1 MVKSPKQPE
10 GRLGTPE
17 RGVVSRRDLVTF
29 TGAAGLAAA
38 LLAACSGNNYPKESA
53 SPSTADIPMRT
64 ADAKSTTPEAT
75 PTPVET
81 AKPVEQEPLPD
92 PEQLISPEKAEEL
105 FAFPNWKSAVAEAGS
120 EKAAADSIAEKL
132 RGMVDG
138 ILNPLSLVS
147 EEDRAKLGL
156 GQRIQN
162 EELNN
167 FRENLQ
173 KHVTGLFLE
182 LTTVD
187 PTQGSIPE
195 SMAWL
200 AKRGGNNTLVA
211 LTQCGNPESLNGD
224 PLFSR
229 TVERE
234 DDLNGE
240 GKVLY
245 FTNFPT
251 QPHKIRIGTSFVMR
265 DNLNPEPD
273 STACQALDRK
283 IQEDSEASESK
294 FFVFDFTPPEKEGP
308 MKLVDF
314 RIKNSVNEP

>member
-1 MVKSPKQPE
+1 MVKGSNLLE
-10 GRLGTPE
+10 GLLNKEVG
-17 RGVVSRRDLVTF
+17 RGKLLK
-29 TGAAGLAAA
+29 AAGIGLG
-38 LLAACSGNNYPKESA
+38 LLAAGACAAENSGSAGPTDPK
-53 SPSTADIPMRT
+53 ADTKPVPRP
-64 ADAKSTTPEAT
+64 TPEAAT

-92 PEQLISPEKAEEL
+92 PEQLISRERTEEL
-105 FAFPNWKSAVAEAGS
+105 FALPNWKSAVAEAGS

-147 EEDRAKLGL
+147 EEDRAELGL

-162 EELNN
+162 EELDD
-167 FRENLQ
+167 FCENLQ
-173 KHVTGLFLE
+173 DHVTKLFLE
-182 LTTVD
+182 LMTVD

-234 DDLNGE
+234 GDLEGK

-245 FTNFPT
+245 FTNVPT

-265 DNLNPEPD
+265 DNLNPEPG
-273 STACQALDRK
+273 STACQELDRK

-294 FFVFDFTPPEKEGP
+294 FFVFDFTPPEEEGP
-308 MKLVDF
+308 MKLLDL
-314 RIKNSVNEP
+314 RIKKSVNEP

>member
-1 MVKSPKQPE
+1 MVKSSNLLE
-10 GRLGTPE
+10 GLLNKE
-17 RGVVSRRDLVTF
+17 VSRGKLLK
-29 TGAAGLAAA
+29 AAGIGLG
-38 LLAACSGNNYPKESA
+38 LLAAGACAAENSGSA
-53 SPSTADIPMRT
+53 GPTDPTADTKPVPRP
-64 ADAKSTTPEAT
+64 TPEAAT

-81 AKPVEQEPLPD
+81 AKTVEQKPLPD
-92 PEQLISPEKAEEL
+92 PEQLISRERAEEL

-120 EKAAADSIAEKL
+120 EKAAADSIAERL
-132 RGMVDG
+132 RVMVDG

-147 EEDRAKLGL
+147 EEDRAELGL

-234 DDLNGE
+234 DDLEGK

-245 FTNFPT
+245 FTNSPT
-251 QPHKIRIGTSFVMR
+251 QPHKIRIGTSFVMK
-265 DNLNPEPD
+265 DNLDPEPG

-283 IQEDSEASESK
+283 IQEDNKASESK
-294 FFVFDFTPPEKEGP
+294 FFVFDFTPPEEEGP
-308 MKLVDF
+308 MKLVDL

>member
-1 MVKSPKQPE
+1 
-10 GRLGTPE
+10 
-17 RGVVSRRDLVTF
+17 
-29 TGAAGLAAA
+29 
-38 LLAACSGNNYPKESA
+38 
-53 SPSTADIPMRT
+53 MRT
-64 ADAKSTTPEAT
+64 ADTKPTTSEAT

-92 PEQLISPEKAEEL
+92 PEQLISRERAEKL
-105 FAFPNWKSAVAEAGS
+105 FKFPDWKSAVAEAGS
-120 EKAAADSIAEKL
+120 EKAAADSIATSLE
-132 RGMVDG
+132 GMING
-138 ILNPLSLVS
+138 ILNPLTLVS
-147 EEDRAKLGL
+147 EEDRAELGL

-162 EELNN
+162 EKLNN

-173 KHVTGLFLE
+173 KRVTELFLE

-234 DDLNGE
+234 GVLKGE

-273 STACQALDRK
+273 STACQALDRN
-283 IQEDSEASESK
+283 IQKDSEASKSK
-294 FFVFDFTPPEKEGP
+294 FFVFDFTPPEEEGP
-308 MKLVDF
+308 MKLVDL

>member
-1 MVKSPKQPE
+1 MVKGPDLLNKK
-10 GRLGTPE
+10 
-17 RGVVSRRDLVTF
+17 VSRGELLKF
-29 TGAAGLAAA
+29 AGIGLGILAAG
-38 LLAACSGNNYPKESA
+38 ACAKETGSA
-53 SPSTADIPMRT
+53 GPTKPTADTKPVPRP
-64 ADAKSTTPEAT
+64 TPEAT

-92 PEQLISPEKAEEL
+92 PEQLISREIAEKL
-105 FAFPNWKSAVAEAGS
+105 FKFPNWKSAVAEAGS

-138 ILNPLSLVS
+138 ILS
-147 EEDRAKLGL
+147 EEDRAELGL
-156 GQRIQN
+156 GQRVQN

-173 KHVTGLFLE
+173 KRVTELFLE

-234 DDLNGE
+234 DDLKGE

-245 FTNFPT
+245 FTNSPT

>member
-1 MVKSPKQPE
+1 MVKGSNLLE
-10 GRLGTPE
+10 GLLNKE
-17 RGVVSRRDLVTF
+17 VSRGKLLK
-29 TGAAGLAAA
+29 AAGIGLG
-38 LLAACSGNNYPKESA
+38 LLAAGACAAENSGSA
-53 SPSTADIPMRT
+53 GPTDPTADTKLVPRP
-64 ADAKSTTPEAT
+64 TPEAAT

-81 AKPVEQEPLPD
+81 AKTVEQKPLPD
-92 PEQLISPEKAEEL
+92 PEQLISRERAEEL

-120 EKAAADSIAEKL
+120 EKAAADSIAERL
-132 RGMVDG
+132 RVMVDG

-147 EEDRAKLGL
+147 EEDRAELGL

-234 DDLNGE
+234 DDLEGK

-245 FTNFPT
+245 FTNSPT
-251 QPHKIRIGTSFVMR
+251 QPHKIRIGTSFVMK
-265 DNLNPEPD
+265 DNLDPEPG

-283 IQEDSEASESK
+283 IQEDNKASESK
-294 FFVFDFTPPEKEGP
+294 FFVFDFTPPEEEGP
-308 MKLVDF
+308 MKLVDL

>member
-1 MVKSPKQPE
+1 MVKGSDILEDLLNKE
-10 GRLGTPE
+10 
-17 RGVVSRRDLVTF
+17 VSRGKLLK
-29 TGAAGLAAA
+29 AAGIGLG
-38 LLAACSGNNYPKESA
+38 LLAAGACAAENSGSA
-53 SPSTADIPMRT
+53 GPTDPTADTKPVSRP
-64 ADAKSTTPEAT
+64 TPEAAT

-81 AKPVEQEPLPD
+81 AKPVEQKPLPD
-92 PEQLISPEKAEEL
+92 PEQLISRERAEKL
-105 FAFPNWKSAVAEAGS
+105 FEFPDWKSAVAEAGS
-120 EKAAADSIAEKL
+120 EKAAADSIATSLE
-132 RGMVDG
+132 GMING

-147 EEDRAKLGL
+147 EEDRAELGL

-173 KHVTGLFLE
+173 KRVTELFLE

-200 AKRGGNNTLVA
+200 AKRGGNDTLVA

-234 DDLNGE
+234 GDLEGK

-245 FTNFPT
+245 LTIFPT
-251 QPHKIRIGTSFVMR
+251 QPHRIRIGTSFVMR
-265 DNLNPEPD
+265 DNLNPEPG
-273 STACQALDRK
+273 STACQELDRK
-283 IQEDSEASESK
+283 IEEDSDK
-294 FFVFDFTPPEKEGP
+294 FFVFDFTPPEEEGP
-308 MKLVDF
+308 MKLLDL

>member
-1 MVKSPKQPE
+1 MVKSPDLLNKE
-10 GRLGTPE
+10 
-17 RGVVSRRDLVTF
+17 VSRGDLLKF
-29 TGAAGLAAA
+29 AGIGLGILAAG
-38 LLAACSGNNYPKESA
+38 ACAEKTSSAKPA
-53 SPSTADIPMRT
+53 SPSIANIPRET
-64 ADAKSTTPEAT
+64 ADAKPTTPEAT

-81 AKPVEQEPLPD
+81 AKPVEQKPLPD
-92 PEQLISPEKAEEL
+92 PEQLISRERAEKI
-105 FAFPNWKSAVAEAGS
+105 FKFPDWKSAVAEAGS

-147 EEDRAKLGL
+147 EEDRAELGL
-156 GQRIQN
+156 GQRVQN

-173 KHVTGLFLE
+173 KRVTELFLE

-234 DDLNGE
+234 GDLE

-251 QPHKIRIGTSFVMR
+251 QPHKIRIGTSFVMK
-265 DNLNPEPD
+265 DNLNPEPS
-273 STACQALDRK
+273 STACRELDRK
-283 IQEDSEASESK
+283 IEEDSEASKSK
-294 FFVFDFTPPEKEGP
+294 FFVFDFTPPEEEGP

>member
-1 MVKSPKQPE
+1 MVKGPDLLNKE
-10 GRLGTPE
+10 
-17 RGVVSRRDLVTF
+17 VSRGDLLKF
-29 TGAAGLAAA
+29 AGIGLGILAAG
-38 LLAACSGNNYPKESA
+38 ACAEKTSSAKPA
-53 SPSTADIPMRT
+53 SPSIANIPRET
-64 ADAKSTTPEAT
+64 ADAKPTTPEAT

-81 AKPVEQEPLPD
+81 AKPVEQKPLPD
-92 PEQLISPEKAEEL
+92 PEQLISRERAEKI
-105 FAFPNWKSAVAEAGS
+105 FKFPDWKSAVAEAGS

-147 EEDRAKLGL
+147 EEDRAELGL
-156 GQRIQN
+156 GQRVQN

-173 KHVTGLFLE
+173 KRVTELFLE

-234 DDLNGE
+234 GDLEGK

-251 QPHKIRIGTSFVMR
+251 QPHKIRIGTSFVMK
-265 DNLNPEPD
+265 DNLNPEPS
-273 STACQALDRK
+273 STACRELDRK
-283 IQEDSEASESK
+283 IEEDSEASKSK
-294 FFVFDFTPPEKEGP
+294 FFVFDFTPPEEEGP

>member
-1 MVKSPKQPE
+1 MVKGSNLLE
-10 GRLGTPE
+10 GLLNKE
-17 RGVVSRRDLVTF
+17 VSRGKLLK
-29 TGAAGLAAA
+29 AAGIGLG
-38 LLAACSGNNYPKESA
+38 LLAAGACAAENSGSA
-53 SPSTADIPMRT
+53 GPTDPTADTKPVPRP
-64 ADAKSTTPEAT
+64 TPEAAT

-92 PEQLISPEKAEEL
+92 PEQLISRERAEKL
-105 FAFPNWKSAVAEAGS
+105 FEFPNWKSAVAEAGS

-147 EEDRAKLGL
+147 EEDRAELGL

-173 KHVTGLFLE
+173 KRVTKLFLE

-234 DDLNGE
+234 GDLEGK

-245 FTNFPT
+245 LTIFPT

-265 DNLNPEPD
+265 DNLDPESD
-273 STACQALDRK
+273 STACQELDRN
-283 IQEDSEASESK
+283 IQKDSEASESK
-294 FFVFDFTPPEKEGP
+294 FFVFDFTPPEEEGP
-308 MKLVDF
+308 MRLIDF
-314 RIKNSVNEP
+314 RIKDSVNEP

>member
-1 MVKSPKQPE
+1 MVKGSNLLE
-10 GRLGTPE
+10 GLLNKE
-17 RGVVSRRDLVTF
+17 VSRGKLLK
-29 TGAAGLAAA
+29 AAGIGLG
-38 LLAACSGNNYPKESA
+38 LLAAGACAAENSGSA
-53 SPSTADIPMRT
+53 GPTDPTADTKPVPRP
-64 ADAKSTTPEAT
+64 TPEAAT

-81 AKPVEQEPLPD
+81 AKTVEQKPLPD
-92 PEQLISPEKAEEL
+92 PEQLISRERAEEL

-120 EKAAADSIAEKL
+120 EKAAADSIAERL
-132 RGMVDG
+132 RVMVDG

-147 EEDRAKLGL
+147 EEDRAELGL

-234 DDLNGE
+234 DDLEGK

-245 FTNFPT
+245 FTNSPT
-251 QPHKIRIGTSFVMR
+251 QPHKIRIGTSFVMK
-265 DNLNPEPD
+265 DNLDPEPG

-283 IQEDSEASESK
+283 IQEDNKASESK
-294 FFVFDFTPPEKEGP
+294 FFVFDFTPPEEEGP
-308 MKLVDF
+308 MKLVDL

>member
-1 MVKSPKQPE
+1 MVKSPDLLNKE
-10 GRLGTPE
+10 VSRGELLKFAGIGLGILAAGACAEKTGSAGPADPTANTKPVPRPTPE
-17 RGVVSRRDLVTF
+17 
-29 TGAAGLAAA
+29 A
-38 LLAACSGNNYPKESA
+38 
-53 SPSTADIPMRT
+53 
-64 ADAKSTTPEAT
+64 AT

-81 AKPVEQEPLPD
+81 AKPVEQRPLPN
-92 PEQLISPEKAEEL
+92 PEQLISFEKAEEL

-132 RGMVDG
+132 RDMVDG

-147 EEDRAKLGL
+147 EEDRAELGL

-173 KHVTGLFLE
+173 KRVTELFLE

-200 AKRGGNNTLVA
+200 AKKGQDNTLVA

-234 DDLNGE
+234 GDLKGE

-251 QPHKIRIGTSFVMR
+251 QPHKIRIGTSFVMK
-265 DNLNPEPD
+265 DNLNPEPG

-308 MKLVDF
+308 MRLIDF
-314 RIKNSVNEP
+314 RIKDSVNEP

>member
-1 MVKSPKQPE
+1 MVKSPDLLSKKV
-10 GRLGTPE
+10 GRREMLEFAGIGLGILAAGACAEETGSAGPADPTANTKPVPRPTPE
-17 RGVVSRRDLVTF
+17 
-29 TGAAGLAAA
+29 A
-38 LLAACSGNNYPKESA
+38 
-53 SPSTADIPMRT
+53 
-64 ADAKSTTPEAT
+64 AT

-81 AKPVEQEPLPD
+81 AKPVEQRPLPD
-92 PEQLISPEKAEEL
+92 PEQLISRERAEEL

-132 RGMVDG
+132 RDMVDG
-138 ILNPLSLVS
+138 VLNPLSLVS
-147 EEDRAKLGL
+147 EEDRAELGL

-173 KHVTGLFLE
+173 KRVTELFLE

-200 AKRGGNNTLVA
+200 AKKGQDNTLVA
-211 LTQCGNPESLNGD
+211 LTQCGNPESLNGN

-234 DDLNGE
+234 GDLKGE

-251 QPHKIRIGTSFVMR
+251 QPHKIRIGTSFVMK
-265 DNLNPEPD
+265 DNLNPEPG

-308 MKLVDF
+308 MRLIDF
-314 RIKNSVNEP
+314 RIKDSVNEP

>member
-1 MVKSPKQPE
+1 MVKSPDLLNKE
-10 GRLGTPE
+10 VSRGELLKFAGIGLGILAAGACAEKTGSAGPADPTANTKPVPRPTPE
-17 RGVVSRRDLVTF
+17 
-29 TGAAGLAAA
+29 A
-38 LLAACSGNNYPKESA
+38 
-53 SPSTADIPMRT
+53 
-64 ADAKSTTPEAT
+64 AT

-81 AKPVEQEPLPD
+81 AKPVEQRPLPD
-92 PEQLISPEKAEEL
+92 PEQLISFEKAEEL

-132 RGMVDG
+132 RDMVDG

-147 EEDRAKLGL
+147 EEDRAELGL

-173 KHVTGLFLE
+173 KRVTELFLE

-200 AKRGGNNTLVA
+200 AKKGQDNTLVA

-234 DDLNGE
+234 GDLEGK

-251 QPHKIRIGTSFVMR
+251 QPHKIRIGTSFVMK
-265 DNLNPEPD
+265 DNLNPEPG

-308 MKLVDF
+308 MRLIDF
-314 RIKNSVNEP
+314 RIKDSVNEP

>member
-1 MVKSPKQPE
+1 MVKSPDLLNKE
-10 GRLGTPE
+10 VSRGELLKFAGIGLGILAAGACAEETGSAGPADPTANTKPVPRPTPE
-17 RGVVSRRDLVTF
+17 
-29 TGAAGLAAA
+29 A
-38 LLAACSGNNYPKESA
+38 
-53 SPSTADIPMRT
+53 
-64 ADAKSTTPEAT
+64 AT

-81 AKPVEQEPLPD
+81 AKPVEQRPLPD
-92 PEQLISPEKAEEL
+92 PEQLISFEKAEEL

-132 RGMVDG
+132 RDMVDG

-147 EEDRAKLGL
+147 EEDRAELGL

-173 KHVTGLFLE
+173 KRVTELFLE

-200 AKRGGNNTLVA
+200 AKKGQDNTLVA

-234 DDLNGE
+234 GDLKGE

-251 QPHKIRIGTSFVMR
+251 QPHKIRIGTSFVMK
-265 DNLNPEPD
+265 DNLNPEPG

-308 MKLVDF
+308 MRLIDF
-314 RIKNSVNEP
+314 RIKDSVNEP

>member
-1 MVKSPKQPE
+1 MVKSPN
-10 GRLGTPE
+10 LL
-17 RGVVSRRDLVTF
+17 RGLLDKKVDRCKMLKIAGF
-29 TGAAGLAAA
+29 AGALAT
-38 LLAACSGNNYPKESA
+38 LAACSGGKYPAENKPA
-53 SPSTADIPMRT
+53 NPSTADIPMRT
-64 ADAKSTTPEAT
+64 ADTKPTTSEAT

-81 AKPVEQEPLPD
+81 ANPVEQKPLPD
-92 PEQLISPEKAEEL
+92 PEQLISRERAEEL
-105 FAFPNWKSAVAEAGS
+105 FAFPNWKSTVAEAGS

-147 EEDRAKLGL
+147 EEDRAELGL
-156 GQRIQN
+156 GQRTQN

-173 KHVTGLFLE
+173 KRVTELFLE

-200 AKRGGNNTLVA
+200 AKRGENNTLVA
-211 LTQCGNPESLNGD
+211 LTQCGNRESLNGD

-234 DDLNGE
+234 DDLKGE

-245 FTNFPT
+245 FTNSPT

>member
-1 MVKSPKQPE
+1 MLE
-10 GRLGTPE
+10 FAGIGLGIVAAGACAEETGSAGPADPTANTKPVPRPTPE
-17 RGVVSRRDLVTF
+17 
-29 TGAAGLAAA
+29 A
-38 LLAACSGNNYPKESA
+38 
-53 SPSTADIPMRT
+53 
-64 ADAKSTTPEAT
+64 AT

-81 AKPVEQEPLPD
+81 AKPVEQRPLPD
-92 PEQLISPEKAEEL
+92 PEQLISFEKAEEL

-132 RGMVDG
+132 RDMVDG

-147 EEDRAKLGL
+147 EEDRAELGL

-173 KHVTGLFLE
+173 KRVTELFLE

-200 AKRGGNNTLVA
+200 AKKGQDNTLVA

-234 DDLNGE
+234 GDLKGE

-251 QPHKIRIGTSFVMR
+251 QPHKIRIGTSFVMK
-265 DNLNPEPD
+265 DNLNPEPG

-308 MKLVDF
+308 MRLIDF
-314 RIKNSVNEP
+314 RIKDSVNEP

>member
-1 MVKSPKQPE
+1 MVKSPD
-10 GRLGTPE
+10 LL
-17 RGVVSRRDLVTF
+17 RGLLDKKVDRCKMLKIAGF
-29 TGAAGLAAA
+29 TGALAT
-38 LLAACSGNNYPKESA
+38 LTACSGGKYPAENKPA
-53 SPSTADIPMRT
+53 NPSTADIPMRT
-64 ADAKSTTPEAT
+64 ADAKPTTPEAT

-81 AKPVEQEPLPD
+81 AKQVEQEPLPD
-92 PEQLISPEKAEEL
+92 PEQLISRERAEKL
-105 FAFPNWKSAVAEAGS
+105 FKFPDWKSAVAKAGS
-120 EKAAADSIAEKL
+120 EKAAADSIATSLE
-132 RGMVDG
+132 GMING

-147 EEDRAKLGL
+147 EEDRAGLGL

-162 EELNN
+162 EKLNN

-173 KHVTGLFLE
+173 KRVTELFLE

-234 DDLNGE
+234 GDLKGE

-273 STACQALDRK
+273 STACQALDRN
-283 IQEDSEASESK
+283 IQKDSEASKSK
-294 FFVFDFTPPEKEGP
+294 FFVFDFTPPEEEGP
-308 MKLVDF
+308 MKLVDL

>member
-1 MVKSPKQPE
+1 MVKSPD
-10 GRLGTPE
+10 LL
-17 RGVVSRRDLVTF
+17 RGLLDKKVDRCKMLKIAGF
-29 TGAAGLAAA
+29 TGALAA
-38 LLAACSGNNYPKESA
+38 LAACSDDNYPKKEPA

-64 ADAKSTTPEAT
+64 ADAKPTTPEAT

-92 PEQLISPEKAEEL
+92 PEQLISRERAEKL
-105 FAFPNWKSAVAEAGS
+105 FKFPDWKSAVAKAGS
-120 EKAAADSIAEKL
+120 EKAAADSIATSLE
-132 RGMVDG
+132 GMING

-147 EEDRAKLGL
+147 EEDRAGLGL

-162 EELNN
+162 EKLNN

-173 KHVTGLFLE
+173 KRVTELFLE

-234 DDLNGE
+234 DDLKGE

-245 FTNFPT
+245 FTNSPT

>member
-1 MVKSPKQPE
+1 MVKSPDLLNKK
-10 GRLGTPE
+10 
-17 RGVVSRRDLVTF
+17 VSRGELLKF
-29 TGAAGLAAA
+29 AGIGLGILAAG
-38 LLAACSGNNYPKESA
+38 ACAEKTSSAKPA
-53 SPSTADIPMRT
+53 SPSIAQIPRET
-64 ADAKSTTPEAT
+64 TDAKPTTPEAT
-75 PTPVET
+75 PTPAET
-81 AKPVEQEPLPD
+81 AKPVEQRPLPD
-92 PEQLISPEKAEEL
+92 PEQLISRERAEEL
-105 FAFPNWKSAVAEAGS
+105 FALPNWKSAVAEAGS

-147 EEDRAKLGL
+147 EEDRAELGL
-156 GQRIQN
+156 GQRVQN

-173 KHVTGLFLE
+173 KRVTELFLE

-234 DDLNGE
+234 GDLEGK

-251 QPHKIRIGTSFVMR
+251 QPHKIRIGTSFVMK
-265 DNLNPEPD
+265 DNLNPEPS
-273 STACQALDRK
+273 STACRELDRK
-283 IQEDSEASESK
+283 IEEDSEASKSK
-294 FFVFDFTPPEKEGP
+294 FFVFDFTPPEEEGP
-308 MKLVDF
+308 MKLLDL
-314 RIKNSVNEP
+314 RIKKSVNEP

>member
-1 MVKSPKQPE
+1 MVKSPDLLNKE
-10 GRLGTPE
+10 VSRGELLKFAGIGLGILAAGACAEKTGSAGPADPTANTKPVPRPTPE
-17 RGVVSRRDLVTF
+17 
-29 TGAAGLAAA
+29 A
-38 LLAACSGNNYPKESA
+38 
-53 SPSTADIPMRT
+53 
-64 ADAKSTTPEAT
+64 AT

-81 AKPVEQEPLPD
+81 AKPVEQRPLPD
-92 PEQLISPEKAEEL
+92 PEQLISFEKAEEL

-132 RGMVDG
+132 RDMVDG

-147 EEDRAKLGL
+147 EEDRAELGL

-173 KHVTGLFLE
+173 KRVTELFLE

-200 AKRGGNNTLVA
+200 AKKGQDNTLVA

-234 DDLNGE
+234 GDLKGE

-251 QPHKIRIGTSFVMR
+251 QPHKIRIGTSFVMK
-265 DNLNPEPD
+265 DNLNPEPG

-308 MKLVDF
+308 MRLIDF
-314 RIKNSVNEP
+314 RIKDSVNEL

>member
-1 MVKSPKQPE
+1 MVKSPDLLNKE
-10 GRLGTPE
+10 
-17 RGVVSRRDLVTF
+17 VSRGDLLKF
-29 TGAAGLAAA
+29 AGIGLGILAAG
-38 LLAACSGNNYPKESA
+38 ACAEKTSSAKPA
-53 SPSTADIPMRT
+53 SPSTAQIPRET
-64 ADAKSTTPEAT
+64 TDAKPTTPEAT
-75 PTPVET
+75 PTPAET
-81 AKPVEQEPLPD
+81 AKPVEQRPLPD
-92 PEQLISPEKAEEL
+92 PEQLISRERAEEL
-105 FAFPNWKSAVAEAGS
+105 FALPNWKSAVAEAGS

-147 EEDRAKLGL
+147 EEDRAELGL
-156 GQRIQN
+156 GQRVQN

-173 KHVTGLFLE
+173 KRVTELFLE

-224 PLFSR
+224 SLFSR

-234 DDLNGE
+234 GDLEGK

-251 QPHKIRIGTSFVMR
+251 QPHKIRIGTSFVMK
-265 DNLNPEPD
+265 DNLNPEPS
-273 STACQALDRK
+273 STACRELDRK
-283 IQEDSEASESK
+283 IEEDSEASKSK
-294 FFVFDFTPPEKEGP
+294 FFVFDFTPPEEEGP
-308 MKLVDF
+308 MKLLDL
-314 RIKNSVNEP
+314 RIKKSVNEP

>member
-1 MVKSPKQPE
+1 MVKSPN
-10 GRLGTPE
+10 LL
-17 RGVVSRRDLVTF
+17 RGLLDKKVDRCKMLKIAGF
-29 TGAAGLAAA
+29 TGALAT
-38 LLAACSGNNYPKESA
+38 LAACSGGKYPAENKPA
-53 SPSTADIPMRT
+53 NPSTADIPMRT
-64 ADAKSTTPEAT
+64 ADTKPTTSEAT

-92 PEQLISPEKAEEL
+92 PEQLISRERAEKL
-105 FAFPNWKSAVAEAGS
+105 FEFPNWKSAVAEAGS

-138 ILNPLSLVS
+138 ILNPLSLVN
-147 EEDRAKLGL
+147 EEDRAELGL

-167 FRENLQ
+167 FRKNLQ
-173 KHVTGLFLE
+173 KRVTELFLE

-234 DDLNGE
+234 DDLKGE

-273 STACQALDRK
+273 STACQELDRN
-283 IQEDSEASESK
+283 IQKDSEASKSK
-294 FFVFDFTPPEKEGP
+294 FFVFDFTPPEEEGP
-308 MKLVDF
+308 MRLIDF
-314 RIKNSVNEP
+314 RIKDSVNEP

>member
-1 MVKSPKQPE
+1 MVKSPDLLNKE
-10 GRLGTPE
+10 
-17 RGVVSRRDLVTF
+17 VSRGDLLKF
-29 TGAAGLAAA
+29 AGIGLGILAAG
-38 LLAACSGNNYPKESA
+38 ACAEKTSSAKPA
-53 SPSTADIPMRT
+53 SPSTAQIPRET
-64 ADAKSTTPEAT
+64 TDAKPTTPEAT
-75 PTPVET
+75 PTPAET
-81 AKPVEQEPLPD
+81 AKPVEQRPLPD
-92 PEQLISPEKAEEL
+92 PEQLISRERAEEL
-105 FAFPNWKSAVAEAGS
+105 FALPNWKSAVAEAGS

-147 EEDRAKLGL
+147 EEDRAELGL
-156 GQRIQN
+156 GQRVQN

-173 KHVTGLFLE
+173 KRVTELFLE

-234 DDLNGE
+234 GDLEGK

-251 QPHKIRIGTSFVMR
+251 QPHKIRIGTSFVMK
-265 DNLNPEPD
+265 DNLNPEPS
-273 STACQALDRK
+273 STACRELDRK
-283 IQEDSEASESK
+283 IEEDSEASKSK
-294 FFVFDFTPPEKEGP
+294 FFVFDFTPPEEEGP
-308 MKLVDF
+308 MKLLDL
-314 RIKNSVNEP
+314 RIKKSVNEP

>member
-1 MVKSPKQPE
+1 MVKSPDLLNKE
-10 GRLGTPE
+10 
-17 RGVVSRRDLVTF
+17 VSRGDLLKF
-29 TGAAGLAAA
+29 AGIGLGILAAG
-38 LLAACSGNNYPKESA
+38 ACAEKTSSAKPA
-53 SPSTADIPMRT
+53 SPSIANIPRET
-64 ADAKSTTPEAT
+64 ADAKPTTPEAT

-81 AKPVEQEPLPD
+81 AKPVEQKPLPD
-92 PEQLISPEKAEEL
+92 PEQLISRERAEKI
-105 FAFPNWKSAVAEAGS
+105 FKFPDWKSAVAEAGS

-147 EEDRAKLGL
+147 EEDRAELGL
-156 GQRIQN
+156 GQRVQN

-173 KHVTGLFLE
+173 KRVTELFLE

-234 DDLNGE
+234 GDLKGE

-273 STACQALDRK
+273 STACQALDRN
-283 IQEDSEASESK
+283 IQKDSEASKSK
-294 FFVFDFTPPEKEGP
+294 FFVFDFTPPEEEGP
-308 MKLVDF
+308 MKLVDL

>member
-1 MVKSPKQPE
+1 MVKGPDLLR
-10 GRLGTPE
+10 GLLGKE
-17 RGVVSRRDLVTF
+17 VSRGELLK
-29 TGAAGLAAA
+29 AAGIGLG
-38 LLAACSGNNYPKESA
+38 LLAAGACAAENSGSAGPTDPK
-53 SPSTADIPMRT
+53 ADTKPVPRP
-64 ADAKSTTPEAT
+64 TPEAAT

-92 PEQLISPEKAEEL
+92 PEQLISRERAEEL
-105 FAFPNWKSAVAEAGS
+105 FALPNWKSAVAEAGS

-147 EEDRAKLGL
+147 EEDRAELGL

-162 EELNN
+162 EELDD
-167 FRENLQ
+167 FCENLQ
-173 KHVTGLFLE
+173 DHVTKLFLE
-182 LTTVD
+182 LMTVD

-234 DDLNGE
+234 GDLEGK

-245 FTNFPT
+245 FTNVPT

-265 DNLNPEPD
+265 DNLNPEPG
-273 STACQALDRK
+273 STACQELDRK

-294 FFVFDFTPPEKEGP
+294 FFVFDFTPPEEEGP
-308 MKLVDF
+308 MKLLDL
-314 RIKNSVNEP
+314 RIKKSVNEP

>member
-1 MVKSPKQPE
+1 MKSPDLLK
-10 GRLGTPE
+10 GLLGKE
-17 RGVVSRRDLVTF
+17 VSRGELLK
-29 TGAAGLAAA
+29 AAGIGLG
-38 LLAACSGNNYPKESA
+38 LLAAEACAAENSGSAGPTDPK
-53 SPSTADIPMRT
+53 ADTKPVPRP
-64 ADAKSTTPEAT
+64 TPEAAT

-92 PEQLISPEKAEEL
+92 PEQLISRERAEEL
-105 FAFPNWKSAVAEAGS
+105 FALPNWKSAVAEAGS

-147 EEDRAKLGL
+147 EEDRAELGL

-162 EELNN
+162 EELDD
-167 FRENLQ
+167 FCENLQ
-173 KHVTGLFLE
+173 DHVTKLFLE
-182 LTTVD
+182 LMTVD

-234 DDLNGE
+234 GDLEGK

-245 FTNFPT
+245 FTNVPT

-265 DNLNPEPD
+265 DNLNPEPG
-273 STACQALDRK
+273 STACQELDRK

-294 FFVFDFTPPEKEGP
+294 FFVFDFTPPEEEGP
-308 MKLVDF
+308 MKLLDL
-314 RIKNSVNEP
+314 RIKKSVNEP

>member
-1 MVKSPKQPE
+1 MVKSPDLLSKKV
-10 GRLGTPE
+10 GRREMLEFAGIGLGI
-17 RGVVSRRDLVTF
+17 L
-29 TGAAGLAAA
+29 AAG
-38 LLAACSGNNYPKESA
+38 ACAEETGSA
-53 SPSTADIPMRT
+53 GPANPSTADIPMRT
-64 ADAKSTTPEAT
+64 ADTKPTTSEAT

-92 PEQLISPEKAEEL
+92 PEQLISRERAEKL
-105 FAFPNWKSAVAEAGS
+105 FKFPDWKSAVAEAGS
-120 EKAAADSIAEKL
+120 EKAAADSIATSLE
-132 RGMVDG
+132 GMING
-138 ILNPLSLVS
+138 ILNPLTLVS
-147 EEDRAKLGL
+147 EEDRTELGL

-173 KHVTGLFLE
+173 KRVTELFLE

-234 DDLNGE
+234 GDLKGE

-251 QPHKIRIGTSFVMR
+251 QPHKIRIGTSFIMK
-265 DNLNPEPD
+265 DNLDPEPG

-283 IQEDSEASESK
+283 IQEDNKASESK
-294 FFVFDFTPPEKEGP
+294 FFVFDFTPPEEEGP
-308 MKLVDF
+308 MKLVDL

>member
-1 MVKSPKQPE
+1 MVKGSDLLSKKV
-10 GRLGTPE
+10 GRREMLEFAGIGLGILAAGACAEETGSAGPADPTANTKPVPRPTPE
-17 RGVVSRRDLVTF
+17 
-29 TGAAGLAAA
+29 A
-38 LLAACSGNNYPKESA
+38 
-53 SPSTADIPMRT
+53 
-64 ADAKSTTPEAT
+64 AT

-81 AKPVEQEPLPD
+81 AKPVEQRPLPD
-92 PEQLISPEKAEEL
+92 PEQLISFEKAEEL

-132 RGMVDG
+132 RDMVDG

-147 EEDRAKLGL
+147 EEDRAELGL

-173 KHVTGLFLE
+173 KRVTELFLE

-200 AKRGGNNTLVA
+200 AKKGQDNTLVA

-234 DDLNGE
+234 GDLKGE

-251 QPHKIRIGTSFVMR
+251 QPHKIRIGTSFVMK
-265 DNLNPEPD
+265 DNLNPEPG

-308 MKLVDF
+308 MRLIDF
-314 RIKNSVNEP
+314 RIKDSVNEP

>member
-1 MVKSPKQPE
+1 MLE
-10 GRLGTPE
+10 FAGIGLGILAAGACAEETGSAGPADPTANTKPVPRPTPE
-17 RGVVSRRDLVTF
+17 
-29 TGAAGLAAA
+29 A
-38 LLAACSGNNYPKESA
+38 
-53 SPSTADIPMRT
+53 
-64 ADAKSTTPEAT
+64 AT

-81 AKPVEQEPLPD
+81 AKPVEQRPLPD
-92 PEQLISPEKAEEL
+92 PEQLISFEKAEEL

-132 RGMVDG
+132 RDMVDG
-138 ILNPLSLVS
+138 VLNPLSLVS
-147 EEDRAKLGL
+147 EEDRAELGL

-162 EELNN
+162 EKLNN

-173 KHVTGLFLE
+173 KRVTELFLE

-234 DDLNGE
+234 GDLKGE

-251 QPHKIRIGTSFVMR
+251 QPHKIRIGTSFVMK
-265 DNLNPEPD
+265 DNLNPEPG

-308 MKLVDF
+308 MRLIDF
-314 RIKNSVNEP
+314 RIKDSVNEP

>member
-1 MVKSPKQPE
+1 MLE
-10 GRLGTPE
+10 FAGIGLGILAAGACAEETGSAGPADPTANTKPVPRPTPE
-17 RGVVSRRDLVTF
+17 
-29 TGAAGLAAA
+29 A
-38 LLAACSGNNYPKESA
+38 
-53 SPSTADIPMRT
+53 
-64 ADAKSTTPEAT
+64 AT

-81 AKPVEQEPLPD
+81 AKPVEQRPLPD
-92 PEQLISPEKAEEL
+92 PEQLISFEKAEEL

-132 RGMVDG
+132 RDMVDG
-138 ILNPLSLVS
+138 VLNPLSLVS
-147 EEDRAKLGL
+147 EEDRAELGL

-173 KHVTGLFLE
+173 KRVTELFLE

-200 AKRGGNNTLVA
+200 AKKGQDNTLVA
-211 LTQCGNPESLNGD
+211 LTQCGNPESLNGN

-234 DDLNGE
+234 GDLKGE

-251 QPHKIRIGTSFVMR
+251 QPHKIRIGTSFVMK
-265 DNLNPEPD
+265 DNLNPEPG

-294 FFVFDFTPPEKEGP
+294 FFVFDFTPQEKEGP
-308 MKLVDF
+308 MRLIDF
-314 RIKNSVNEP
+314 RIKDSVNEP

>member
-1 MVKSPKQPE
+1 MVKSPDLLSKKV
-10 GRLGTPE
+10 GRREMLEFAGIGLGILAAGACAEKTGSAGPADPTANTKPVPRPTPE
-17 RGVVSRRDLVTF
+17 
-29 TGAAGLAAA
+29 A
-38 LLAACSGNNYPKESA
+38 
-53 SPSTADIPMRT
+53 
-64 ADAKSTTPEAT
+64 AT

-81 AKPVEQEPLPD
+81 AKPVEQRPLPD
-92 PEQLISPEKAEEL
+92 PEQLISFEKAEEL

-132 RGMVDG
+132 RDMVDG

-147 EEDRAKLGL
+147 EEDRAELGL

-173 KHVTGLFLE
+173 KRVTELFLE

-200 AKRGGNNTLVA
+200 AKKGQDNTLVA

-234 DDLNGE
+234 GDLKGE

-251 QPHKIRIGTSFVMR
+251 QPHKIRIGTSFVMK
-265 DNLNPEPD
+265 DNLNPEPG

-308 MKLVDF
+308 MRLIDF
-314 RIKNSVNEP
+314 RIKDSVNEP

>member
-1 MVKSPKQPE
+1 MVKSPN
-10 GRLGTPE
+10 LL
-17 RGVVSRRDLVTF
+17 RGLLDKKVDRCKMLKIAGF
-29 TGAAGLAAA
+29 TGALAT
-38 LLAACSGNNYPKESA
+38 LAACSGGKYPAENKPA
-53 SPSTADIPMRT
+53 NPSTADIPMRT
-64 ADAKSTTPEAT
+64 ADTKPTTSEAT

-92 PEQLISPEKAEEL
+92 PEQLISREIAEKL
-105 FAFPNWKSAVAEAGS
+105 FKFPNWKSAVAEAGS

-147 EEDRAKLGL
+147 EEDRAELGL
-156 GQRIQN
+156 GQRVQN

-173 KHVTGLFLE
+173 KRVTELFLE

-234 DDLNGE
+234 DDLKGE

-245 FTNFPT
+245 FTNSPT

>member
-1 MVKSPKQPE
+1 MVKSPDLLNKK
-10 GRLGTPE
+10 
-17 RGVVSRRDLVTF
+17 VSRGELLKF
-29 TGAAGLAAA
+29 AGIGLGILAAG
-38 LLAACSGNNYPKESA
+38 ACAEKTSSAKPA
-53 SPSTADIPMRT
+53 SPSIANIPRET
-64 ADAKSTTPEAT
+64 ADAKPTTPEAT

-81 AKPVEQEPLPD
+81 AKTVEQKPLPD
-92 PEQLISPEKAEEL
+92 PEQLISRERAEKI
-105 FAFPNWKSAVAEAGS
+105 FKFPDWKSAVAEAGS

-147 EEDRAKLGL
+147 EEDRAELGL
-156 GQRIQN
+156 GQRVQN

-173 KHVTGLFLE
+173 KRVTELFLE

-234 DDLNGE
+234 GDLE
-240 GKVLY
+240 GKGEVLY

-251 QPHKIRIGTSFVMR
+251 QPHKIRIGTSFVMK
-265 DNLNPEPD
+265 DNLNPEPS
-273 STACQALDRK
+273 STACRELDRK
-283 IQEDSEASESK
+283 IEEDSEASKSK
-294 FFVFDFTPPEKEGP
+294 FFVFDFTPPEEEGP

>member
-1 MVKSPKQPE
+1 MVKSPD
-10 GRLGTPE
+10 LL
-17 RGVVSRRDLVTF
+17 RGLLDKKVDRCKMLKIAGF
-29 TGAAGLAAA
+29 TGALAT
-38 LLAACSGNNYPKESA
+38 LTACSGGKYPAENKPA
-53 SPSTADIPMRT
+53 NPSTADIPMRT
-64 ADAKSTTPEAT
+64 ADAKPTTPEAT

-92 PEQLISPEKAEEL
+92 PEQLISRERAEKL
-105 FAFPNWKSAVAEAGS
+105 FKFPDWKSAVAKAGS
-120 EKAAADSIAEKL
+120 EKAAADSIATSLE
-132 RGMVDG
+132 GMING

-147 EEDRAKLGL
+147 EEDRAGLGL

-162 EELNN
+162 EKLNN

-173 KHVTGLFLE
+173 KRVTELFLE

-234 DDLNGE
+234 GDLKGE

-265 DNLNPEPD
+265 DNLDPEPD
-273 STACQALDRK
+273 STACQELNRN
-283 IQEDSEASESK
+283 IQKDSEASKSK
-294 FFVFDFTPPEKEGP
+294 FFVFDFTPPEEEGP
-308 MKLVDF
+308 MRLIDF
-314 RIKNSVNEP
+314 RIKDSVNEP

>member
-1 MVKSPKQPE
+1 MVTDS
-10 GRLGTPE
+10 E
-17 RGVVSRRDLVTF
+17 RQGVQSQAVERKGISRRGLIGFGVT
-29 TGAAGLAAA
+29 GLTAA
-38 LLAACSGNNYPKESA
+38 LVAACSGDDYPKKEPA
-53 SPSTADIPMRT
+53 SPSTAQIPRT
-64 ADAKSTTPEAT
+64 TDAKPTTPEAT

-81 AKPVEQEPLPD
+81 ANPVEQKPLPD
-92 PEQLISPEKAEEL
+92 PEQLISRERAEEL

-147 EEDRAKLGL
+147 EEDRAGLGL
-156 GQRIQN
+156 GQRIQDK
-162 EELNN
+162 ELNN
-167 FRENLQ
+167 FCETLQ
-173 KHVTGLFLE
+173 NRVTELFLE

-195 SMAWL
+195 SMTWL

-234 DDLNGE
+234 DDLKGE

-251 QPHKIRIGTSFVMR
+251 QPHKIRIGTSFVMK

-273 STACQALDRK
+273 STACQELDRK

-294 FFVFDFTPPEKEGP
+294 FFIFDLTPPEKEGP
-308 MKLVDF
+308 MRLIDF
-314 RIKNSVNEP
+314 RIKGSVNEP

>member
-1 MVKSPKQPE
+1 MLE
-10 GRLGTPE
+10 FAGIGLGILAAGACAEETGSAGPADPTANTKPVPRPTPE
-17 RGVVSRRDLVTF
+17 
-29 TGAAGLAAA
+29 A
-38 LLAACSGNNYPKESA
+38 
-53 SPSTADIPMRT
+53 
-64 ADAKSTTPEAT
+64 AT

-81 AKPVEQEPLPD
+81 AKPVEQRPLPD
-92 PEQLISPEKAEEL
+92 PEQLISFEKAEKL
-105 FAFPNWKSAVAEAGS
+105 FAFSNWKSAVAEAGS

-132 RGMVDG
+132 RDMVDG
-138 ILNPLSLVS
+138 VLNPLSLVS
-147 EEDRAKLGL
+147 EEDRAEIGL

-173 KHVTGLFLE
+173 KRVTELFLE

-200 AKRGGNNTLVA
+200 AKKGQDNTLVA
-211 LTQCGNPESLNGD
+211 LTQCGNPESLNGN

-234 DDLNGE
+234 GDLKGE

-251 QPHKIRIGTSFVMR
+251 QPHKIRIGTSFVMK
-265 DNLNPEPD
+265 DNLNPEPG

-308 MKLVDF
+308 MRLIDF
-314 RIKNSVNEP
+314 RIKDSVNEP

>member
-1 MVKSPKQPE
+1 MVKSPDL
-10 GRLGTPE
+10 LG
-17 RGVVSRRDLVTF
+17 GLLDKKVDRRRILEIAGF
-29 TGAAGLAAA
+29 TGAVAA
-38 LLAACSGNNYPKESA
+38 LAACSGGKYPAENKPA
-53 SPSTADIPMRT
+53 NPSTADIPMRT
-64 ADAKSTTPEAT
+64 ADTKPTTSEAT

-92 PEQLISPEKAEEL
+92 PEQLISRERAEKL
-105 FAFPNWKSAVAEAGS
+105 FKFPDWKSAVAKAGS
-120 EKAAADSIAEKL
+120 EKAAADSIATSLE
-132 RGMVDG
+132 GMING
-138 ILNPLSLVS
+138 ILNPLTLVS
-147 EEDRAKLGL
+147 EEDRAELGL

-162 EELNN
+162 EKLNN

-173 KHVTGLFLE
+173 KRVTELFLE

-234 DDLNGE
+234 GDLKGE

-273 STACQALDRK
+273 STACQALDRN
-283 IQEDSEASESK
+283 IQKDSEASKSK
-294 FFVFDFTPPEKEGP
+294 FFVFDFTPPEEEGP
-308 MKLVDF
+308 MKLVDL

>member
-1 MVKSPKQPE
+1 MVKSPD
-10 GRLGTPE
+10 LL
-17 RGVVSRRDLVTF
+17 RGLLDKKVDRCKMLKIAGF
-29 TGAAGLAAA
+29 TGALAT
-38 LLAACSGNNYPKESA
+38 LTACSGGKYPAENKPA
-53 SPSTADIPMRT
+53 NPSTADIPMRT
-64 ADAKSTTPEAT
+64 ADAKPTTPEAT

-92 PEQLISPEKAEEL
+92 PEQLISRERAEKL
-105 FAFPNWKSAVAEAGS
+105 FKFPDWKSAVAKAGS
-120 EKAAADSIAEKL
+120 EKAAADSIATSLE
-132 RGMVDG
+132 GMING

-147 EEDRAKLGL
+147 EEDRAGLGL

-162 EELNN
+162 EKLNN

-173 KHVTGLFLE
+173 KRVTELFLE

-234 DDLNGE
+234 GDLKGE

-273 STACQALDRK
+273 STACQALDRN
-283 IQEDSEASESK
+283 IQKDSEASKSK
-294 FFVFDFTPPEKEGP
+294 FFVFDFTPPEEEGP
-308 MKLVDF
+308 MKLVDL

>member
-1 MVKSPKQPE
+1 MVKGPDLLNKK
-10 GRLGTPE
+10 
-17 RGVVSRRDLVTF
+17 VSRSELLKF
-29 TGAAGLAAA
+29 AGIGLGILAAG
-38 LLAACSGNNYPKESA
+38 ACAKETGSA
-53 SPSTADIPMRT
+53 GPTEPTADTKPVPRP
-64 ADAKSTTPEAT
+64 TPEAT

-92 PEQLISPEKAEEL
+92 PEQLISREIAEKL
-105 FAFPNWKSAVAEAGS
+105 FKFPNWKSAVAEAGS

-147 EEDRAKLGL
+147 EEDRAELGL
-156 GQRIQN
+156 GQRVQN

-173 KHVTGLFLE
+173 KRVTELFLE

-234 DDLNGE
+234 DD
-240 GKVLY
+240 
-245 FTNFPT
+245 
-251 QPHKIRIGTSFVMR
+251 
-265 DNLNPEPD
+265 
-273 STACQALDRK
+273 
-283 IQEDSEASESK
+283 
-294 FFVFDFTPPEKEGP
+294 
-308 MKLVDF
+308 
-314 RIKNSVNEP
+314 

>member
-1 MVKSPKQPE
+1 MVKSPD
-10 GRLGTPE
+10 LL
-17 RGVVSRRDLVTF
+17 RGLLDKKVDRCKMLKIAGF
-29 TGAAGLAAA
+29 TGALAT
-38 LLAACSGNNYPKESA
+38 LTACSGGKYPAENKPA
-53 SPSTADIPMRT
+53 NPSTADIPMRT
-64 ADAKSTTPEAT
+64 ADTKPTTSEAT

-92 PEQLISPEKAEEL
+92 PEQLISRERAEKL
-105 FAFPNWKSAVAEAGS
+105 FKFPDWKSAVAEAGS
-120 EKAAADSIAEKL
+120 EKAAADSIATSLE
-132 RGMVDG
+132 GMING
-138 ILNPLSLVS
+138 ILNPLTLVS
-147 EEDRAKLGL
+147 EEDRAELGL

-162 EELNN
+162 EKLNN

-173 KHVTGLFLE
+173 KRVTELFLE

-234 DDLNGE
+234 GDLKGE

-273 STACQALDRK
+273 STACQALDRN
-283 IQEDSEASESK
+283 IQKDSEASKSK
-294 FFVFDFTPPEKEGP
+294 FFVFDFTPPEEEGP
-308 MKLVDF
+308 MKLVDL